1 MVLFYVM
8 LNFTLQNSV
17 NVTCYFMLCWI
28 TPQNSVSVTCVILC
42 YAELHLITQI
52 YDNTCIHVVSIL
64 FLYTDIFLFILL
76 LIIKLYFIVPWLN
89 VPSLNVVL
97 KKVYILLQIV
107 SFPHSKMFIFGQ
119 DLSVVPP

>member
-1 MVLFYVM
+1 MLFYAM
-8 LNFTLQNSV
+8 LNYTQ
-17 NVTCYFMLCWI
+17 
-28 TPQNSVSVTCVILC
+28 
-42 YAELHLITQI
+42 LHRSMTRHV
-52 YDNTCIHVVSIL
+52 IHVVSIL
-64 FLYTDIFLFILL
+64 FLFTDIFLFILL

-119 DLSVVPP
+119 DLPVVPP